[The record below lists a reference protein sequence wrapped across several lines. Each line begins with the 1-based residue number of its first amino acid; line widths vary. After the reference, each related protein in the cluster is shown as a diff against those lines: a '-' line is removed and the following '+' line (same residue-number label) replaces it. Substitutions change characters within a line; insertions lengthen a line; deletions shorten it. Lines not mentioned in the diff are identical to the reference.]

1 MVISFYCLEN
11 TTDTQKIGR
20 QQMTKQVLVISFT
33 GELNTAEMPENQGLA
48 FLQEQ
53 VGGLV
58 QVIDLVGELEGVSL
72 WVNEEGKMYGLPINE
87 SATHL
92 WEKSYGKTDVIVGN
106 VVITGGADNAG
117 ETMPLTDGQVE
128 MITNALLEMVS

>member
-1 MVISFYCLEN
+1 
-11 TTDTQKIGR
+11 
-20 QQMTKQVLVISFT
+20 MTKQVLVISFT
-33 GELNTAEMPENQGLA
+33 GELNTAELPENQGLS

-72 WVNEEGKMYGLPINE
+72 WVNEEGKMYGLPIND

-92 WEKSYGKTDVIVGN
+92 WEKSYGKTDVIAGN
-106 VVITGGADNAG
+106 VVLTGGADDAG
-117 ETMPLTDGQVE
+117 ETMALTDEQVE

>member
-1 MVISFYCLEN
+1 
-11 TTDTQKIGR
+11 
-20 QQMTKQVLVISFT
+20 MTKQVLVISFT

>member
-1 MVISFYCLEN
+1 
-11 TTDTQKIGR
+11 
-20 QQMTKQVLVISFT
+20 MTKQVLVISFT
-33 GELNTAEMPENQGLA
+33 GTLNTAELPENQELS

-53 VGGLV
+53 VGGYV

-87 SATHL
+87 VATYL
-92 WEKSYGKTDVIVGN
+92 WEKSFGKTDVIVGN
-106 VVITGGADNAG
+106 AVLTGGSDDAG
-117 ETMPLTDGQVE
+117 ETMPLTDEQVE